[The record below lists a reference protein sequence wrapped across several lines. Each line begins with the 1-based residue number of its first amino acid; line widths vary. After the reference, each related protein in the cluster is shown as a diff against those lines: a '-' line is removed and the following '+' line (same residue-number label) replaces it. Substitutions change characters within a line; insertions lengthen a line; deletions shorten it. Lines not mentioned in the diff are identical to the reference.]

1 MKRSLAFF
9 GSVLLC
15 VGIGFSAFCGDDG
28 STADGKKPAR
38 PADAKGAKRPKTV
51 VVRYNPE
58 DKDTVKVVPLQTV
71 SYQTVEE
78 VCKQMLSAKG
88 AMSYLRDRNAVLLV
102 DKKSVVDKITGIIRK
117 IDLPAVNIRID
128 VDFVGGGNTNRDRL
142 NVAFYN
148 HKTPHKKNQFTIV
161 NGKLV
166 PIDRVDISGV
176 KGHGSSVRNNSQFIM
191 TMSGRAARLWVGKRI
206 VDPTWLAQYK
216 LIPNTIV
223 IMPGGGFVSIPGG
236 DNEIVW
242 RDIGSALYVRPTYLG
257 NGKIDLEIYPV
268 VSYLVDD
275 PSDRGRHRGPRR
287 QAVMVQDVS
296 THVVVMDGQRMP
308 IGGAISSKKDFYMNL
323 FGPNFLSRDGSS
335 SVVDMYVTA
344 RVVRPGQSGRRS
356 YFPRTP
362 RGTGKVKTEPKDR
375 EDPRDLFRH

>member
-1 MKRSLAFF
+1 MKKTMAFL

-15 VGIGFSAFCGDDG
+15 VGICFPAFSGDDG
-28 STADGKKPAR
+28 LAVDGKKTGKAEGKKPQ
-38 PADAKGAKRPKTV
+38 RPKTV
-51 VVRYNPE
+51 VIRYDPN
-58 DKDTVKVVPLQTV
+58 DKDTVKVVPLETV
-71 SYQTVEE
+71 SYQTLEE
-78 VCKQMLSAKG
+78 VCKPMLTKTG

-102 DKKSVVDKITGIIRK
+102 DKKSVVDKISSIIKK

-128 VDFVGGGNTNRDRL
+128 VDFIGGGNSRHDRL

-166 PIDRVDISGV
+166 PIDTVEISGV
-176 KGHGSSVRNNSQFIM
+176 KGHGSSVRNASQFIM
-191 TMSGRAARLWVGKRI
+191 TLSGRAARLWVGKRI

-216 LIPNTIV
+216 LIPNTVV
-223 IMPGGGFVSIPGG
+223 IMPGGGFVSIPGS

-268 VSYLVDD
+268 VTYLVDD
-275 PSDRGRHRGPRR
+275 PSDNGMHPGPRR
-287 QAVMVQDVS
+287 QAVQVEDVS
-296 THVVVMDGQRMP
+296 THIVVMDGQRVP
-308 IGGAISSKKDFYMNL
+308 IGGAITSKKDFYMNL
-323 FGPNFLSRDGSS
+323 FGPDFLSRDGST

-344 RVVRPGQSGRRS
+344 RVVKPGQSGRRS

-362 RGTGKVKTEPKDR
+362 RGTGKIKPEPAGDR
-375 EDPRDLFRH
+375 ENPRDVFRH